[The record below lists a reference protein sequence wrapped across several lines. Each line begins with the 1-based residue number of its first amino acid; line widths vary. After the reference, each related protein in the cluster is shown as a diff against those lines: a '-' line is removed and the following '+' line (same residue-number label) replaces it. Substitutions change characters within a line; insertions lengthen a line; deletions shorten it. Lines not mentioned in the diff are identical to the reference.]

1 MPKTHIFS
9 NESESIFRSGL
20 YSAKDLAAMFNCHSQ
35 TIYSTAKRLGVVLPR
50 SDMRR
55 YKPNDHYFKTWSNEM
70 AYVLGLLAADGHV
83 AVTKTGQ
90 HIVMINLKESDKEL
104 VERIK
109 KFVDYSGPIY
119 SQRKSNGETQ
129 AVLTM
134 TSKEMVNDLRV
145 LGLGQN
151 KTHSLVWPNSIYDE
165 FVPHFVRGYFDGD
178 GCIFYENSANKDNLL
193 TVNIIGTP
201 SFIDY
206 LKNQYH
212 IMSGNAHGYIAKK
225 GVVNSMVINGK
236 FAARSFLDWIYK
248 DSTEETRLSRKYN
261 IYQKFLLDYGT
272 DKKLPNNS
280 KINFEIAKVIRDR
293 HANGETVSF
302 IASELNIG
310 EALVHDVVGNRSW
323 VDNNYLPVRKKS
335 KTIVF
340 DHDGRSGT
348 LKQWAEWTGVAK
360 STIDRRLREGKSFA
374 DAISTNKFKT
384 AKPEVNIGRSGM
396 TRSKATEIRKAYSN
410 GIKGKESMSCFNISK
425 SQYIDIIGNRVWK
438 EEDLWWK

>member
-1 MPKTHIFS
+1 
-9 NESESIFRSGL
+9 
-20 YSAKDLAAMFNCHSQ
+20 
-35 TIYSTAKRLGVVLPR
+35 
-50 SDMRR
+50 
-55 YKPNDHYFKTWSNEM
+55 
-70 AYVLGLLAADGHV
+70 
-83 AVTKTGQ
+83 
-90 HIVMINLKESDKEL
+90 MINLKESDKEL

-109 KFVDYSGPIY
+109 KFVDYPGRIY
-119 SQRKSNGETQ
+119 SQEKTNGETQ
-129 AVLTM
+129 AVLTI
-134 TSKEMVNDLRV
+134 TSKEMVNDLRA
-145 LGLGQN
+145 LGLGQH
-151 KTHSLVWPNSIYDE
+151 KTYSLKWPGIIPDE
-165 FVPHFVRGYFDGD
+165 FISHFVRGYFDGD
-178 GCIFYENSANKDNLL
+178 GCVSYKKNPFVF
-193 TVNIIGTP
+193 TCNIIGTE
-201 SFIDY
+201 SFISGI
-206 LKNQYH
+206 KNNFEKQRGVKEGHIQPAGKVAVLYYH
-212 IMSGNAHGYIAKK
+212 
-225 GVVNSMVINGK
+225 GK
-236 FAARSFLDWIYK
+236 FLTRSFLDWIYK

-335 KTIVF
+335 KTIVY

-396 TRSKATEIRKAYSN
+396 TRSKATEIRKAYLN
-410 GIKGKESMSCFNISK
+410 GIKGKDSMSCFNISK